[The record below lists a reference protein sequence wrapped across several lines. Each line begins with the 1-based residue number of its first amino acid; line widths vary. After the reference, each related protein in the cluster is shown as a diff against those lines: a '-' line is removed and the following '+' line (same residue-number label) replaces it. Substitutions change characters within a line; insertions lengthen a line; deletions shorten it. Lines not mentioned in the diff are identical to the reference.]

1 MEVLQ
6 RGQFAVGKVVAI
18 TAMGVFFRFPGRGR
32 RTAGLLR
39 SGRIRELDNS
49 QRLRLSGLCE
59 INHHV
64 RVQVERW
71 NWEAEFYELAWHC
84 TEVNT
89 TTVHIEPFQPPWA
102 TVQTAERSLGADTQ
116 IVDVPWRVP
125 TPVSDVE
132 QTDDLGISVSPESYP
147 FQVVVESATV
157 EPLHLTEHGVAKT
170 PTCQVP
176 YKRGR
181 KATIPAMVKP
191 IETQTTAE
199 PTSVPAAPPVPA
211 VPAVP
216 AVSATP
222 VAARAMVAVAA
233 VADAEPVVVA
243 KPQPYEQLL
252 AIQREIEL
260 LQRKAQAIRA
270 RDLEKTIDSIH
281 HTMRA
286 YGISV
291 KDLCD

>member
-6 RGQFAVGKVVAI
+6 RGEFAVGKVVAI

-49 QRLRLSGLCE
+49 QRLRLSNLCE

-64 RVQVERW
+64 RVQVESW
-71 NWEAEFYELAWHC
+71 NWKAEFYELAWHC

-102 TVQTAERSLGADTQ
+102 TVQTAKRSLGADTQ

-147 FQVVVESATV
+147 FQVKVEPATV
-157 EPLHLTEHGVAKT
+157 EPLHLTEHDFAKT
-170 PTCQVP
+170 STCQVT

-181 KATIPAMVKP
+181 KAKTPAMVKP

-199 PTSVPAAPPVPA
+199 PTSVPAVPA
-211 VPAVP
+211 VL
-216 AVSATP
+216 ATP
-222 VAARAMVAVAA
+222 VAARAMVAVVA
-233 VADAEPVVVA
+233 VAAAEPVVVA

-260 LQRKAQAIRA
+260 LQRKVQAIRA
-270 RDLEKTIDSIH
+270 RDLEKTIGALRQ
-281 HTMRA
+281 TMQA

-291 KDLCD
+291 KDLCV